1 MKKALFLIFLFEFLI
16 FNFGFAESLHASQAG
31 TSEYPFYDTT
41 FFDYPQSC
49 VAVAIDNNGYIY
61 ANHSKYIIKSADT
74 AATWDT
80 IYDGSSNPSFP
91 FSIFVA
97 SNGYVYAGYSRN
109 KNVLCSTD
117 RGSSWDTCLVFKDD
131 TSCMWYMAE
140 DALGNLFI
148 AEYSGGDGSERRA
161 TLWRSRDN
169 GASWDTVYRNTRERH
184 MHLVGVDPYTN
195 YVYASTG
202 ESGYFVRSRDGGD
215 TWNVLQTGS
224 GAKYTAIEFSP
235 GRRILGEDQ
244 IYSSIVITSND
255 RDFTTVYTPFISGQL
270 YIMRRIGDDYYA
282 ALTPSKGRES
292 SLHILVSSDGGL
304 HWTIAKDYH
313 SGFPSQI
320 LHIARNTVGGWAYF
334 AYRTADIVWKLA
346 RFTDAI
352 FVPEESNQ
360 VSMYR
365 FLLNQN
371 YPNPFNS
378 STTIPFT
385 VHGEQKTE
393 NVFLLTTLKIYN
405 IRGELVRTLMEDR
418 LRPGMY
424 EVSWDGKN
432 KQEKWVASGVYFYRL
447 EAGELIQ
454 TKKMVLIR

>member
-1 MKKALFLIFLFEFLI
+1 MKKTLFLIFLFEFLI
-16 FNFGFAESLHASQAG
+16 FNFAFADADRASRAG
-31 TSEYPFYDTT
+31 TSKYPFYDTT

-80 IYDGSSNPSFP
+80 IYDGSNNPSFP

-97 SNGYVYAGYSRN
+97 SNGYIYAGYDRN
-109 KNVLCSTD
+109 KNVLRSTD
-117 RGSSWDTCLVFKDD
+117 AGSSWDTCLTFQDD
-131 TSCMWYMAE
+131 ISCMWYMAE
-140 DALGNLFI
+140 DTLGNLFI

-161 TLWRSRDN
+161 TLWRSTDS
-169 GASWDTVYRNTRERH
+169 GANWDTVYRNPQDRH

-202 ESGYFVRSRDGGD
+202 EKGFFVRSTDGG
-215 TWNVLQTGS
+215 TSWNLLQTGS

-235 GRRILGEDQ
+235 GRRILGQDQ

-282 ALTPSKGRES
+282 ALTPSKGQES
-292 SLHILVSSDGGL
+292 SLQILVSSDQGL
-304 HWTIAKDYH
+304 HWTIAKDYR

-320 LHIARNTVGGWAYF
+320 LHIARNTVEGWAYF
-334 AYRTADIVWKLA
+334 AYRTVDIVWRLA
-346 RFTDAI
+346 KFTDAI
-352 FVPEESNQ
+352 FVPEEIIETSTGPL
-360 VSMYR
+360 
-365 FLLNQN
+365 LLNQN

-378 STTIPFT
+378 ITTISFS
-385 VHGEQKTE
+385 VHGKRKTE
-393 NVFLLTTLKIYN
+393 NGPIRTTLKIYN
-405 IRGELVRTLMEDR
+405 IQGQLVRTLVDEELNPDGYR
-418 LRPGMY
+418 
-424 EVSWDGKN
+424 VSWDGENNQGK
-432 KQEKWVASGVYFYRL
+432 EVASGVYFYRL
-447 EAGELIQ
+447 KADEFFQ
-454 TKKMVLIR
+454 VKKMVLIR